1 MTDYQNSALDR
12 EETIGEER
20 IDLIEETTPVKAA
33 PEPQPTAPVAPAGK
47 PRARKRGFLLLG
59 GAIVLAALG
68 YGGSRLLASPAEET
82 DDAYVGGNIVAITAR
97 QGGTVLA
104 LHADNTQAV
113 QRGQTLIDLDPA
125 QQDVAL
131 AAAEAKLGEAV
142 RDIRST
148 QSAVDEGTAEIAKA
162 QTDLARA
169 QADYDRRK
177 SAAASGAI
185 SGEELSHASDA
196 VAAAR
201 AALNL
206 AQARRGQAASTIS
219 GTSIAN
225 NPQVLSAIANLR
237 QAAINRAYMTVKAPV
252 GGIVAQRN
260 VQLGQQVA
268 AGTPLMAVVPL
279 DSLWVDANFRE
290 TQLADLRVGQPA
302 TITADV
308 YGSKIVFHGK
318 VIGMGAGSGNAFSLL
333 PAQNASGNW
342 IKIVQRVPVRIAL
355 DPKELHAHPLRIGL
369 SAKVEVNTS
378 DTSGPLVASASAPA
392 GGVQQSLD
400 GGPQVDATV
409 KRIIAANLGGS
420 AR

>member
-1 MTDYQNSALDR
+1 MTDYVR
-12 EETIGEER
+12 EAQFDHDETIAEER
-20 IDLIEETTPVKAA
+20 VAIAEAESAPLIQIPPET
-33 PEPQPTAPVAPAGK
+33 PARK
-47 PRARKRGFLLLG
+47 PRARRLGFTVLG
-59 GAIVLAALG
+59 ILVALGAVG
-68 YGGSRLLASPAEET
+68 YGGSRLLAPPTEAT
-82 DDAYVGGNIVAITAR
+82 DDAYVNGNIVAITAR
-97 QGGTVLA
+97 QSGTVLA

-113 QRGQTLIDLDPA
+113 TRGQTLIDLDPA

-131 AAAEAKLGEAV
+131 AAAEAKLGQAV
-142 RDIRST
+142 RDIRAT
-148 QSAVDEGTAEIAKA
+148 RSAVDEGTAEIAKA
-162 QTDLARA
+162 QTDLTRA
-169 QADYDRRK
+169 QADYKRRQ

-196 VAAAR
+196 VSAAR

-219 GTSIAN
+219 GTSVAN
-225 NPQVLSAIANLR
+225 NPQILGAIANLR
-237 QAAINRAYMTVKAPV
+237 AAAINRSYMTVQAPV
-252 GGIVAQRN
+252 AGIVAQRN

-279 DSLWVDANFRE
+279 ETVWIDANFRE

-318 VIGMGAGSGNAFSLL
+318 VVGMGAGSGNAFSLL
-333 PAQNASGNW
+333 PPQNASGNW

-355 DPKELHAHPLRIGL
+355 DAKELRAHPLRIGL
-369 SAKVEVNTS
+369 STKVEVDTS
-378 DTSGPLVASASAPA
+378 NRSGPLVATASAPA
-392 GGVQQSLD
+392 GGTQPSLT
-400 GGPQVDATV
+400 GGPAVDATV

-420 AR
+420 VR

>member
-1 MTDYQNSALDR
+1 MTDYVRDAQFDQD
-12 EETIGEER
+12 ETIAEER
-20 IDLIEETTPVKAA
+20 VAIAEAE
-33 PEPQPTAPVAPAGK
+33 TAPFTQIPVATPAPK
-47 PRARKRGFLLLG
+47 PRTRKLGFTVLG
-59 GAIVLAALG
+59 ILVALGAVG
-68 YGGSRLLASPAEET
+68 YGGSRLLAAPTEET
-82 DDAYVGGNIVAITAR
+82 DDAYVNGNIVAITAR
-97 QGGTVLA
+97 QSGTVLA

-113 QRGQTLIDLDPA
+113 TRGQTLIDLDPA

-131 AAAEAKLGEAV
+131 AAAEAKLGQAV
-142 RDIRST
+142 RDIRAT
-148 QSAVDEGTAEIAKA
+148 RSAVDEGTAEIAKA

-169 QADYDRRK
+169 QADYKRRQ

-185 SGEELSHASDA
+185 SGEELSHAADA
-196 VAAAR
+196 VSAAR

-219 GTSIAN
+219 GTSVAN
-225 NPQVLSAIANLR
+225 NPQVLGAIANLR
-237 QAAINRAYMTVKAPV
+237 AAAINRSYMTIQAPV
-252 GGIVAQRN
+252 AGIVAQRN

-279 DSLWVDANFRE
+279 ETVWIDANFRE

-308 YGSKIVFHGK
+308 YGSNIVFHGK

-333 PAQNASGNW
+333 PPQNASGNW

-355 DPKELHAHPLRIGL
+355 DPKELRAHPLRIGL
-369 SAKVEVNTS
+369 STKVEVDTS
-378 DTSGPLVASASAPA
+378 NRSGPLVATASAPA
-392 GGVQQSLD
+392 GGTQPSLN
-400 GGPQVDATV
+400 GGPAVDATV

>member
-1 MTDYQNSALDR
+1 MTDYVR
-12 EETIGEER
+12 EEHFDRDETIAEEQ
-20 IDLIEETTPVKAA
+20 IAIAEAEAAPVVAVLPATPVNK
-33 PEPQPTAPVAPAGK
+33 QRT
-47 PRARKRGFLLLG
+47 RKRGFAVLG
-59 GAIVLAALG
+59 ILVALGAVG
-68 YGGSRLLASPAEET
+68 YGGSRLLAPPTEET

-97 QGGTVLA
+97 QGGTVLG

-113 QRGQTLIDLDPA
+113 TRGQTLIDLDPA

-142 RDIRST
+142 RDIRAT
-148 QSAVDEGTAEIAKA
+148 RSAVDEGTAEIEKA

-169 QADYDRRK
+169 QNDYRRRQ

-185 SGEELSHASDA
+185 SGEELSHAGDA
-196 VAAAR
+196 VSAAR

-206 AQARRGQAASTIS
+206 ARARRGQAASTIS
-219 GTSIAN
+219 GASVAN

-237 QAAINRAYMTVKAPV
+237 AAAISRSYMTIQAPV
-252 GGIVAQRN
+252 AGIVAQRS

-279 DSLWVDANFRE
+279 DAVWIDANFRE

-308 YGSKIVFHGK
+308 YGSKIAFHGK

-333 PAQNASGNW
+333 PPQNASGNW

-355 DPKELHAHPLRIGL
+355 DPKELRAHPLRIGL
-369 SAKVEVNTS
+369 STKVTVNTS
-378 DTSGPLVASASAPA
+378 DRSGPLVAAASAPA
-392 GGVQQSLD
+392 GGTQQSLD
-400 GGPQVDATV
+400 GGPKVDATV
-409 KRIIAANLGGS
+409 NRIIAANLGGS
-420 AR
+420 VR